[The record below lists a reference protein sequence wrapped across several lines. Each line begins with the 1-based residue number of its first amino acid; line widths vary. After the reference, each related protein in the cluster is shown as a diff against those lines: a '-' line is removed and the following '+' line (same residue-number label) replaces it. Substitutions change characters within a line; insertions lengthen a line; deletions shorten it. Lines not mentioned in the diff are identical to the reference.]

1 MDYYPTDTVQEQ
13 QFTAQPNTEA
23 PIVAVN
29 PYQYQGQ
36 GNQYQWVSP
45 RNIALI
51 FGGLTVAVIGAVV
64 IRSTAINNDQVIKV
78 APLQNNIAPSTQ
90 QVNQVILEN
99 SKASLSDIKIAT
111 DLKIEEVTKAML
123 NERSQAILAEANR
136 QLTIPPDPKNKE
148 ASCFRSPYQQ
158 ACFISTFIPK
168 QQKRY
173 EIAALSR
180 DWVEAN
186 QALFEIKAA
195 RIALD
200 GASPVPFTPNI
211 TSAAIIKEMEARV
224 NILQQSDNA
233 IAAEMFGG
241 KQ

>member
-1 MDYYPTDTVQEQ
+1 MYEVPTDTYQDTQ
-13 QFTAQPNTEA
+13 QLNVNVQPNTSA
-23 PIVAVN
+23 PIVA
-29 PYQYQGQ
+29 YE
-36 GNQYQWVSP
+36 GNQYQWVSVP
-45 RNIALI
+45 RNIALMI
-51 FGGLTVAVIGAVV
+51 GVPSLLVIGA
-64 IRSTAINNDQVIKV
+64 IAMRSTAITTDQVIKV
-78 APLQNNIAPSTQ
+78 APLQNNLAPSTQ

-123 NERSQAILAEANR
+123 NERSQAILIEANR

-158 ACFISTFIPK
+158 ACFISVFIPE

-173 EIAALSR
+173 EMAALSR
-180 DWVEAN
+180 DWTKAN
-186 QALFEIKAA
+186 HALFEIKAA

-200 GASPVPFTPNI
+200 GSQPVQFTPNI

-224 NILQQSDNA
+224 SILQQSDNA
-233 IAAEMFGG
+233 IASEMYGG

>member
-1 MDYYPTDTVQEQ
+1 MYEVPIDTQQ

-29 PYQYQGQ
+29 PYQFQGS
-36 GNQYQWVSP
+36 QYQLVNP
-45 RNIALI
+45 RVI
-51 FGGLTVAVIGAVV
+51 FGGLGAITLLVIGALAM
-64 IRSTAINNDQVIKV
+64 RSTAINTDAPIKI
-78 APLQNNIAPSTQ
+78 APLQNVAPSSQ

-123 NERSQAILAEANR
+123 NERSQAILIEANR
-136 QLTIPPDPKNKE
+136 QITDKN
-148 ASCFRSPYQQ
+148 SNCFRSPYQQ
-158 ACFISTFIPK
+158 ACFISVFIPE

-173 EIAALSR
+173 EMAALSR
-180 DWVEAN
+180 DWTKAN
-186 QALFEIKAA
+186 HALFEIKAA

-200 GASPVPFTPNI
+200 GSQPVPFTPNI

-224 NILQQSDNA
+224 SILQQSDNA
-233 IAAEMFGG
+233 IASEMYGG

>member
-1 MDYYPTDTVQEQ
+1 MYEVPTDTYQDTQ

-36 GNQYQWVSP
+36 GNQYQWVSL
-45 RNIALI
+45 RLI
-51 FGGLTVAVIGAVV
+51 FGGLGAIALLVIGA
-64 IRSTAINNDQVIKV
+64 IAMRSTAISTDQVIKV
-78 APLQNNIAPSTQ
+78 APLQNNLAPSTQ

-123 NERSQAILAEANR
+123 NERSQAILTEANR
-136 QLTIPPDPKNKE
+136 QIADKN
-148 ASCFRSPYQQ
+148 SNCFRSPYQQ
-158 ACFISTFIPK
+158 ACFISTFIPE

-173 EIAALSR
+173 ESAALSR
-180 DWVEAN
+180 DWVKAN

-200 GASPVPFTPNI
+200 GASTVPFTPNI

-224 NILQQSDNA
+224 SILQQSDNA

-241 KQ
+241 RQ

>member
-13 QFTAQPNTEA
+13 QFTTQPNTEA

-36 GNQYQWVSP
+36 GNRYQWVSP

-51 FGGLTVAVIGAVV
+51 AGGLVVLVIGALAM
-64 IRSTAINNDQVIKV
+64 RSTAINTDAPIKV
-78 APLQNNIAPSTQ
+78 APLQNVAPSSQ

-123 NERSQAILAEANR
+123 NERSQAILIEANR
-136 QLTIPPDPKNKE
+136 QIADKNS
-148 ASCFRSPYQQ
+148 ACFRSPYQQ
-158 ACFISTFIPK
+158 ACFISVFIPE

-173 EIAALSR
+173 EMAALSR
-180 DWVEAN
+180 DWTKAN
-186 QALFEIKAA
+186 HALFEIKAA

-200 GASPVPFTPNI
+200 GAFTVPFTPNI
-211 TSAAIIKEMEARV
+211 TSAAIIKEMELRV
-224 NILQQSDNA
+224 SILQQSDNA
-233 IAAEMFGG
+233 IASEMYGG

>member
-13 QFTAQPNTEA
+13 QFTAQPNTDA

-29 PYQYQGQ
+29 PYQSQGQ
-36 GNQYQWVSP
+36 GNQYQWVNP
-45 RNIALI
+45 RVIV
-51 FGGLTVAVIGAVV
+51 GGIGAITLLVIGA
-64 IRSTAINNDQVIKV
+64 IAMRSTAINTDAPIKV
-78 APLQNNIAPSTQ
+78 APLQNVAPSSQ

-123 NERSQAILAEANR
+123 NERSQAILIEANR
-136 QLTIPPDPKNKE
+136 QIADKNS
-148 ASCFRSPYQQ
+148 ACFRSPYQQ
-158 ACFISTFIPK
+158 ACFISVFIPE

-173 EIAALSR
+173 EMAALSR
-180 DWVEAN
+180 DWTKAN
-186 QALFEIKAA
+186 HALFEIKAA

-200 GASPVPFTPNI
+200 GSQPVPFTPNI

-224 NILQQSDNA
+224 SILQQSDNA
-233 IAAEMFGG
+233 IASEMYGG

>member
-36 GNQYQWVSP
+36 GNRYQWVSP

-51 FGGLTVAVIGAVV
+51 AGGLVVLVIGALAM
-64 IRSTAINNDQVIKV
+64 RSTAINTDTPIKV
-78 APLQNNIAPSTQ
+78 APLQNVAPSSQ

-123 NERSQAILAEANR
+123 NERSQAILIEANR
-136 QLTIPPDPKNKE
+136 QIADKNS
-148 ASCFRSPYQQ
+148 ACFRSPYQQ
-158 ACFISTFIPK
+158 ACFISVFIPE

-173 EIAALSR
+173 EMAALSR
-180 DWVEAN
+180 DWTKAN
-186 QALFEIKAA
+186 HALFEIKAA

-200 GASPVPFTPNI
+200 GSQPVQFTPNI

-224 NILQQSDNA
+224 SILQQSDNA
-233 IAAEMFGG
+233 IASEMYGG

>member
-1 MDYYPTDTVQEQ
+1 MYEVPTDTYQDTQ

-51 FGGLTVAVIGAVV
+51 FGGLTVAVIGA
-64 IRSTAINNDQVIKV
+64 IAMRSTAITTDQVIKV
-78 APLQNNIAPSTQ
+78 APLQNNLAPSTQ

-99 SKASLSDIKIAT
+99 SKASLTDIKIAT

-123 NERSQAILAEANR
+123 NERSAAILTEANR
-136 QLTIPPDPKNKE
+136 QIADKN
-148 ASCFRSPYQQ
+148 SNCFRSPYQQ
-158 ACFISTFIPK
+158 ACFISVFIPE

-173 EIAALSR
+173 EMAALSR
-180 DWVEAN
+180 DWTKAN
-186 QALFEIKAA
+186 HALFEIKAA

-200 GASPVPFTPNI
+200 GASTVPFTPNI